1 MRDRFGKVNVVQ
13 RLQGRV
19 QNREPAKQV
28 RRHRGETLKTKERV

>member
-19 QNREPAKQV
+19 QDGEPTEKM
-28 RRHRGETLKTKERV
+28 RGHRGEALKTVESA